1 MLQEVT
7 SSPLSED
14 PLSAYLAEHPL
25 DDILTGNT
33 DIQRGKD
40 GIQTPSCLCEIR
52 GPCCLKR
59 DKTISTLET
68 QLKTAAELGQAI
80 LVRHQGYIATAEK
93 EKAERISTINTLKER
108 INLANLDISKS
119 TANNA
124 QLVKQVSV
132 VSESLFV
139 SEAKV
144 EQLTRTLQDQHSQL
158 VKANNSAAKTESL
171 ESQISILESTRETL
185 QQECQMA
192 VREKRLAEAR
202 WRKTERKLEK
212 LTLQYE
218 RLEEEAVDGIDL
230 SGQVNSNS
238 PNEPATPMQE
248 FIKTLLQENSALEA
262 TAFDLREQLAASKE
276 ELKDLRNQLKQ
287 VSRTGYSEADS
298 QREVHHHHHFH
309 VLPPGFQPRQ
319 PPPPKQRSNQIQTGG
334 NQDLRPSDG
343 DTPGPQYT
351 SHRRRFSLPEARE
364 DDSDTC
370 AGDDDPSGGYYFD
383 NYPHV
388 MDKTTVRKFISHES
402 GLRGLAQSEISMID
416 PVMYSHYPGSPNVV
430 VEEDEELGVV
440 YSPMPKLQR
449 STSHDSIFS
458 ALDVNQTATP
468 IGPPSLSEPYLSIPE
483 ITLFHRPSLYN
494 KMSSSKSEVVNVSA
508 EFTFSATP
516 QPNKVGSKMLLTAA
530 VANNARRRT
539 SLKSYASSGGDGS
552 TPPQS
557 VASSVTSTSPT
568 PTAPL
573 NKKWST
579 FFSKL
584 TGSSG
589 SDHPSPPAII
599 THKISAS
606 SPKPAVLK
614 PTSALCTPSPR
625 ISVSTP
631 MVPGS
636 VLPSR
641 PLSSTF
647 HASSYMN
654 SISGGGGVGSGP
666 RPVAPTSITGSFSK
680 SAEFLVP
687 QLRQS
692 VSASSL
698 KSACEAFFTPTP
710 STTSTAAITASY
722 YGGAGGILDERAL
735 AEALNDPL

>member
-1 MLQEVT
+1 MLQEVPST
-7 SSPLSED
+7 PLDED
-14 PLSAYLAEHPL
+14 SLSAYLAEHPL

-33 DIQRGKD
+33 DLQGGKD
-40 GIQTPSCLCEIR
+40 GTQTPSCLCETR

-80 LVRHQGYIATAEK
+80 LVRHQDYIATAEN

-108 INLANLDISKS
+108 INLANFDISKS
-119 TANNA
+119 TASNA

-171 ESQISILESTRETL
+171 ESQISILESARETL

-212 LTLQYE
+212 LTVQYE
-218 RLEEEAVDGIDL
+218 RLEEEAVDGIDP
-230 SGQVNSNS
+230 SVQGKSSS
-238 PNEPATPMQE
+238 PNEPATPMQD
-248 FIKTLLQENSALEA
+248 FIKTLLQENASLEA

-287 VSRTGYSEADS
+287 VSRTGYAETDS

-319 PPPPKQRSNQIQTGG
+319 PPHSKQRSKQIQAP
-334 NQDLRPSDG
+334 NQDMRSPHEETPS
-343 DTPGPQYT
+343 PQYPP
-351 SHRRRFSLPEARE
+351 HRRRYSLPEARE

-370 AGDDDPSGGYYFD
+370 AGDDDTSGGFYYD
-383 NYPHV
+383 NYPYV
-388 MDKTTVRKFISHES
+388 MDKNTVRKFISHES
-402 GLRGLAQSEISMID
+402 GLRGLAQNEISMID

-430 VEEDEELGVV
+430 IEEDEELGVV

-483 ITLFHRPSLYN
+483 ITPSHRPSLYN

-516 QPNKVGSKMLLTAA
+516 QTNKVGSKMLLTAA

-539 SLKSYASSGGDGS
+539 SLKSYASSAGDPS
-552 TPPQS
+552 TPPRS
-557 VASSVTSTSPT
+557 TASSVTSTSPT
-568 PTAPL
+568 PTPPL

-584 TGSSG
+584 TGSST
-589 SDHPSPPAII
+589 SDSPSPPPP
-599 THKISAS
+599 THKTLAS
-606 SPKPAVLK
+606 SQKPAILK

-625 ISVSTP
+625 IAVSTP

-647 HASSYMN
+647 QGSPYMN
-654 SISGGGGVGSGP
+654 SFSGGSVGARTVVP
-666 RPVAPTSITGSFSK
+666 TTSIGSINK

-698 KSACEAFFTPTP
+698 KSAYEAFFTPSP
-710 STTSTAAITASY
+710 STASTVAITPSY
-722 YGGAGGILDERAL
+722 YGGPSGLLDERAL